1 MTLWR
6 CSLFFE
12 KLWCNLDVRHNPL
25 FQSLLDLRNIADN
38 WQVHRIPKSRQF
50 SCQIFRSMNLRPYSQ
65 EALLCLL
72 TESIFSLLSRKL
84 SRRKAYHQS
93 MSRSRFSTAHARA
106 QKITSAHARAQIF
119 FWTSAQIGAQLKKSR
134 ILGLTLLEISCFLH
148 FCIYFRLFNS
158 LLPCLKGH

>member
-1 MTLWR
+1 
-6 CSLFFE
+6 
-12 KLWCNLDVRHNPL
+12 
-25 FQSLLDLRNIADN
+25 
-38 WQVHRIPKSRQF
+38 
-50 SCQIFRSMNLRPYSQ
+50 MNLRPYSQ

-119 FWTSAQIGAQLKKSR
+119 FWTSAQIGAQLKKN
-134 ILGLTLLEISCFLH
+134 LGFWASH
-148 FCIYFRLFNS
+148 F
-158 LLPCLKGH
+158 